1 MTTTRGVLVEGGL
14 PAPLSDSRPV
24 CLEEGALLTTPPL
37 PKGAAMA
44 ATEAEVRRG
53 RASSNED
60 RFVSMDETKNSLK
73 TTEFIAMVGVI
84 AAILIATWVSDSL
97 NDVRGWTL
105 VAAVAIGYMI
115 SRGLAKSGS
124 RYTGGEDPL
133 SR

>member
-1 MTTTRGVLVEGGL
+1 
-14 PAPLSDSRPV
+14 
-24 CLEEGALLTTPPL
+24 
-37 PKGAAMA
+37 MA